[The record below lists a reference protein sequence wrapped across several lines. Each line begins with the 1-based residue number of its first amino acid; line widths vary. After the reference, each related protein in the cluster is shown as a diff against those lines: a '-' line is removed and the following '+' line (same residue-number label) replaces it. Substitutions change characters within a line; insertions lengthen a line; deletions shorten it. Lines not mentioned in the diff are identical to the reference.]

1 MATMIKGLSF
11 FPLNTNFFENEK
23 IEIINAK
30 YGLEA
35 SAVMIKLLC
44 KIYNNSFYIKW
55 DETICKVFTK
65 QCGTRFN
72 SSKVWKIID
81 EMINL
86 TFFDKSSFEKHGIL
100 TSKKIQEIFFEAIS
114 RRKRFDCKNVEYLL
128 IPLPDKLNVNK
139 MSTSAQCEERL
150 NEEKC
155 NISDNSS
162 TSNVDIFE
170 QKKREEKK
178 REERKREEKKILN
191 ERESA
196 RAHEENSSDNSS
208 NNENPVSEVSMQPI
222 DKINAIEAKM
232 YGKSKYENWRQE
244 MLKDNDWLSHVC
256 RSSGKGTRAM
266 DKLELVMNMFESHII
281 SVGEEHTLEKINDYK
296 RRFIYWWRSEKFAP
310 YESLVNRS
318 SENIGKSGSRG
329 KLEYN
334 EETLAEIRRL
344 NREVLR
350 ERQEEERRKREREQ
364 NYAIR

>member
-1 MATMIKGLSF
+1 MKLTVVYCNLKTLNIMARPIKKGLDY
-11 FPLNTNFFENEK
+11 FPMDINILHNVK
-23 IEIINAK
+23 IRRALRK
-30 YGLEA
+30 YGEKGFMA
-35 SAVMIKLLC
+35 YIHLLC
-44 KIYNNSFYIKW
+44 EIYNNSYFLEIGDNELFEFADVFNLKDEEAEPMIDYLVKIK
-55 DETICKVFTK
+55 
-65 QCGTRFN
+65 
-72 SSKVWKIID
+72 
-81 EMINL
+81 L
-86 TFFDKSSFEKHGIL
+86 FDAEIWEKYHVL
-100 TSKKIQEIFFEAIS
+100 TSQEIQNRYFSAKSKSNIDLS
-114 RRKRFDCKNVEYLL
+114 SLPYLL
-128 IPLPDKLNVNK
+128 NAGVISEETQVNSEK
-139 MSTSAQCEERL
+139 MPQSKGKENKVKER
-150 NEEKC
+150 KA
-155 NISDNSS
+155 
-162 TSNVDIFE
+162 
-170 QKKREEKK
+170 EEKK
-178 REERKREEKKILN
+178 ENKNLI

-196 RAHEENSSDNSS
+196 RAHEENSSENSS
-208 NNENPVSEVSMQPI
+208 NNENPASEVSLQPI
-222 DKINAIEAKM
+222 DKLNAIEAKM

-256 RSSGKGTRAM
+256 RSSGKGTRAV

-318 SENIGKSGSRG
+318 DENIGKSGRKG

>member
-139 MSTSAQCEERL
+139 MSTSVQCEERL

-178 REERKREEKKILN
+178 REEKRKKE
-191 ERESA
+191 
-196 RAHEENSSDNSS
+196 
-208 NNENPVSEVSMQPI
+208 
-222 DKINAIEAKM
+222 KINLSSSSSSACACAREANGVIVLEEEIK
-232 YGKSKYENWRQE
+232 KPNSFSENCKKWNAE
-244 MLKDNDWLSHVC
+244 LMKDEEWLSSVV
-256 RSSGKGTRAM
+256 RSSGKGSLVLRLLPEIM
-266 DKLELVMNMFESHII
+266 DYFEQHIVSI
-281 SVGEEHTLEKINDYK
+281 GETGSMLNINDYK
-296 RRFIYWWRSEKFAP
+296 RRLINWWRYLKFQSVPEILEQQNSKPRKIREEK
-310 YESLVNRS
+310 
-318 SENIGKSGSRG
+318 KSKVDEAMECAQRASVIAQRL
-329 KLEYN
+329 LEGGG
-334 EETLAEIRRL
+334 L
-344 NREVLR
+344 
-350 ERQEEERRKREREQ
+350 
-364 NYAIR
+364 

>member
-1 MATMIKGLSF
+1 MARPIKKGLDY
-11 FPLNTNFFENEK
+11 FPMDINILHNVK
-23 IEIINAK
+23 IRRALRK
-30 YGLEA
+30 YGEKGFMA
-35 SAVMIKLLC
+35 YIHLLC
-44 KIYNNSFYIKW
+44 EIYNNSYFLEIGDNELFEFADVFNLKDEEAEPMIDYLVKIK
-55 DETICKVFTK
+55 
-65 QCGTRFN
+65 
-72 SSKVWKIID
+72 
-81 EMINL
+81 L
-86 TFFDKSSFEKHGIL
+86 FDAEIWEKYHVL
-100 TSKKIQEIFFEAIS
+100 TSQEIQNRYFSAKSKSNIDLS
-114 RRKRFDCKNVEYLL
+114 SLPYLL
-128 IPLPDKLNVNK
+128 NAGVISEETQVNSEK
-139 MSTSAQCEERL
+139 MPQSKGKENKVKER
-150 NEEKC
+150 KA
-155 NISDNSS
+155 
-162 TSNVDIFE
+162 
-170 QKKREEKK
+170 EEKK
-178 REERKREEKKILN
+178 ENKNLI

-196 RAHEENSSDNSS
+196 RAHEENSSENSS
-208 NNENPVSEVSMQPI
+208 NNENPASEVSLQPI
-222 DKINAIEAKM
+222 DKLNAIEAKM

-256 RSSGKGTRAM
+256 RSSGKGTRAV

-318 SENIGKSGSRG
+318 DENIGKSGRKG

>member
-1 MATMIKGLSF
+1 MARPIKKGLDY
-11 FPLNTNFFENEK
+11 FPMDINILHNVK
-23 IEIINAK
+23 IRRALRK
-30 YGLEA
+30 YGEKGFMA
-35 SAVMIKLLC
+35 YIHLLC
-44 KIYNNSFYIKW
+44 EIYNNSYFLEIGDNELFEFADVFNLKDEEAEPMIDYLVKIK
-55 DETICKVFTK
+55 
-65 QCGTRFN
+65 
-72 SSKVWKIID
+72 
-81 EMINL
+81 L
-86 TFFDKSSFEKHGIL
+86 FDAEIWEKYHVL
-100 TSKKIQEIFFEAIS
+100 TSQEIQNRYFSAKSKSNIDLS
-114 RRKRFDCKNVEYLL
+114 SLPYLL
-128 IPLPDKLNVNK
+128 NAGVISEETRVNSEK
-139 MSTSAQCEERL
+139 MPQSKGKENKVKER
-150 NEEKC
+150 KA
-155 NISDNSS
+155 
-162 TSNVDIFE
+162 
-170 QKKREEKK
+170 EEKK
-178 REERKREEKKILN
+178 ENKNLI

-196 RAHEENSSDNSS
+196 RAHEENSSENSS
-208 NNENPVSEVSMQPI
+208 NNENPVSEVSPQPI

-256 RSSGKGTRAM
+256 RSSGKGTRAV

>member
-1 MATMIKGLSF
+1 MATMIKGLQY
-11 FPLNTNFFENEK
+11 FPLSVDFLENDK
-23 IEIINAK
+23 ILLIISDFGMAS
-30 YGLEA
+30 
-35 SAVMIKLLC
+35 SAVILKLLC
-44 KIYNNSFYIKW
+44 KIYKNSFYIDW
-55 DETICKVFTK
+55 DDRICKVFSCTFPS
-65 QCGTRFN
+65 GF
-72 SSKVWKIID
+72 SSEEIQKIVDSLLKEAI
-81 EMINL
+81 
-86 TFFDKSSFEKHGIL
+86 FDKDLYNKYHIL
-100 TSKKIQEIFFEAIS
+100 TSEEIQICFFTAITK
-114 RRKRFDCKNVEYLL
+114 RRNKSVDNPEYLTE
-128 IPLPDKLNVNK
+128 KVRK
-139 MSTSAQCEERL
+139 MYCG
-150 NEEKC
+150 
-155 NISDNSS
+155 
-162 TSNVDIFE
+162 E
-170 QKKREEKK
+170 QKHKNAPQSEEIAPQNEQSKVK
-178 REERKREEKKILN
+178 ESKVKESKVKILN

-196 RAHEENSSDNSS
+196 RAHEENSSESSS
-208 NNENPVSEVSMQPI
+208 NNENTVSEVSPQPI

-318 SENIGKSGSRG
+318 DENIGKSGRKG

>member
-1 MATMIKGLSF
+1 MARPIKKGLDY
-11 FPLNTNFFENEK
+11 FPMDINILHNVK
-23 IEIINAK
+23 IRRALRK
-30 YGLEA
+30 YGEKGFMA
-35 SAVMIKLLC
+35 YIHLLC
-44 KIYNNSFYIKW
+44 EIYNNSYFLEIGDNELFEFADVFNLKDEEAEPMIDYLVKIK
-55 DETICKVFTK
+55 
-65 QCGTRFN
+65 
-72 SSKVWKIID
+72 
-81 EMINL
+81 L
-86 TFFDKSSFEKHGIL
+86 FDAEIWEKYHVL
-100 TSKKIQEIFFEAIS
+100 TSQEIQNRYFSAKSKSNIDLS
-114 RRKRFDCKNVEYLL
+114 SLPYLL
-128 IPLPDKLNVNK
+128 NAGVISEETQVNSEK
-139 MSTSAQCEERL
+139 MPQSKGKENKVKER
-150 NEEKC
+150 KA
-155 NISDNSS
+155 
-162 TSNVDIFE
+162 
-170 QKKREEKK
+170 EEKK
-178 REERKREEKKILN
+178 ENKNLI

-196 RAHEENSSDNSS
+196 RAHEENSSENSS
-208 NNENPVSEVSMQPI
+208 NNENPVSEVSPQPI

-256 RSSGKGTRAM
+256 RSSGKGTRAV

>member
-1 MATMIKGLSF
+1 MATMIKGLQY
-11 FPLNTNFFENEK
+11 FPLSVDFLENDK
-23 IEIINAK
+23 ILLIISDFGMAS
-30 YGLEA
+30 
-35 SAVMIKLLC
+35 SAVILKLLC
-44 KIYNNSFYIKW
+44 KIYKNSFYIDW
-55 DETICKVFTK
+55 DDRICKVFSCTFPS
-65 QCGTRFN
+65 GF
-72 SSKVWKIID
+72 SSEEIQKIVDSLLKEGI
-81 EMINL
+81 
-86 TFFDKSSFEKHGIL
+86 FDKDLYNKYHIL
-100 TSKKIQEIFFEAIS
+100 TSEEIQICFFTAITK
-114 RRKRFDCKNVEYLL
+114 RRNKSVDNPEYLTE
-128 IPLPDKLNVNK
+128 KVRK
-139 MSTSAQCEERL
+139 MYCG
-150 NEEKC
+150 
-155 NISDNSS
+155 
-162 TSNVDIFE
+162 E
-170 QKKREEKK
+170 QKHKNAPQSEEIAPQNEQSKVK
-178 REERKREEKKILN
+178 ESKVKESKVKILN

-196 RAHEENSSDNSS
+196 HAHEENSSESSS
-208 NNENPVSEVSMQPI
+208 NNENTVSEVSPQPI

-318 SENIGKSGSRG
+318 DENIGKSGRKG

>member
-1 MATMIKGLSF
+1 MATMIKGLQY
-11 FPLNTNFFENEK
+11 FPLSVDFLENDK
-23 IEIINAK
+23 ILLIISDFGMAS
-30 YGLEA
+30 
-35 SAVMIKLLC
+35 SAVILKLLC
-44 KIYNNSFYIKW
+44 KIYKNSFYIDW
-55 DETICKVFTK
+55 DDRICKVFSCTFPS
-65 QCGTRFN
+65 GF
-72 SSKVWKIID
+72 SSEEIQKIVDSLLKEGI
-81 EMINL
+81 
-86 TFFDKSSFEKHGIL
+86 FDKDLYNKYHIL
-100 TSKKIQEIFFEAIS
+100 TSEEIQVCFFTAITK
-114 RRKRFDCKNVEYLL
+114 RRNKSVDNPEYLTEKVRKMYCGEQKHKNV
-128 IPLPDKLNVNK
+128 PQ
-139 MSTSAQCEERL
+139 SEENAPQNAKIVPQ
-150 NEEKC
+150 NEQSKVKESKVKES
-155 NISDNSS
+155 IVKESK
-162 TSNVDIFE
+162 VKF
-170 QKKREEKK
+170 
-178 REERKREEKKILN
+178 LN

-196 RAHEENSSDNSS
+196 RAYEENSSENSS

-256 RSSGKGTRAM
+256 RSSGKGTRAV

-318 SENIGKSGSRG
+318 DENIGKSGRKG